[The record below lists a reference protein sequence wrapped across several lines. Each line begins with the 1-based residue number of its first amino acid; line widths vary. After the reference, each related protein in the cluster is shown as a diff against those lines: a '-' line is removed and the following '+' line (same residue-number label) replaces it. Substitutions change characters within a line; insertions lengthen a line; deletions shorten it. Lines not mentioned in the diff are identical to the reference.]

1 VHATDRHEESTN
13 VGKLAGFDVQDFAP
27 LHTWRCRIGVF
38 ARCRA
43 CLATNARAQIGNH
56 GIPRHSL
63 VLGWTISVVTLRIA
77 IKLDSCFLSGQ
88 VRQIKNGDNPGF
100 RMSRKLR
107 ASMTMQHPVSA
118 DFVPGAQTL
127 SVRAR
132 CGFWEKLLRYP
143 DSSCAE

>member
-1 VHATDRHEESTN
+1 MHATDRHEEPTN
-13 VGKLAGFDVQDFAP
+13 VGKLAGLDVQHLAP
-27 LHTWRCRIGVF
+27 LHARGSRIGVL
-38 ARCRA
+38 ASGRA
-43 CLATNARAQIGNH
+43 CLATNARAQISNH

-63 VLGWTISVVTLRIA
+63 VLDWTISFVTLRIA
-77 IKLDSCFLSGQ
+77 IKLDSCFRSGQ

-127 SVRAR
+127 R
-132 CGFWEKLLRYP
+132 CLGTLRFLGKTIAL
-143 DSSCAE
+143 SG